1 MFRSRILNALL
12 FIFTALA
19 FAFLGYF
26 GFDWY
31 KTAQKKRQLF
41 VYFQKESPV
50 TQKIPQDAIAYL
62 NLFDFKRVHSSIQG
76 TKLNDT
82 LAHWIDTELSGNH
95 DPNPLIG
102 GMLEKTI
109 LNVIGE
115 EFGLAV
121 LPPINNRPQL
131 FAVAR
136 LAPGSDLIV
145 GIALASNRKLKKT
158 RIGNDTVYALPSGHF
173 DVGDLYIVIKSNFAY
188 AATDPQRMEAALK
201 GNSGGPDFLQD
212 LPVTQIPED
221 TFVFVQT
228 KQPAL
233 SAIIH
238 GNNKRYSLET
248 SSESLVR
255 SCIPPVP
262 ANSALFQFQTNAPE
276 IFNQPSASFAL
287 QSINGAPAAR
297 FAFSFVSSEAAQN
310 FESSFLR
317 NVNYEKKLQDNR
329 ENSDVRCVPL
339 RIEDD
344 DLTFCSKGRTY
355 LIAESFID
363 LKTAA
368 AGMRDVQVEN
378 LPVTLKVQA
387 QPQSLT
393 SFQQKIESA
402 DWTEFSKSSAF
413 YFLSCLK
420 KIQGSIDGS
429 NHEIVAEIQ

>member
-1 MFRSRILNALL
+1 MFRSRVLNVLL
-12 FIFTALA
+12 FVLIAFTFAL
-19 FAFLGYF
+19 LGYF
-26 GFDWY
+26 GFAWL

-50 TQKIPQDAIAYL
+50 TQRIPKDAIAYL

-95 DPNPLIG
+95 NPNPLIG

-121 LPPINNRPQL
+121 LPSIHNKPQL

-145 GIALASNRKLKKT
+145 GLALASNRKLKKT
-158 RIGNDTVYALPSGHF
+158 HIGNDTVYALPSGHSE
-173 DVGDLYIVIKSNFAY
+173 VGDLYIMLKSNYVY
-188 AATDPQRMEAALK
+188 AATEVQRIEAVLR

-212 LPVTQIPED
+212 LSVHQIPED
-221 TFVFVQT
+221 TFVFIET
-228 KQPAL
+228 SNHSL

-238 GNNKRYSLET
+238 GTNKSYT
-248 SSESLVR
+248 IAASSKSSVR

-262 ANSALFQFQTNAPE
+262 ASSAVFQFQTNAPE
-276 IFNQPSASFAL
+276 IFGQPSASFAL
-287 QSINGAPAAR
+287 QSINGAPSAR
-297 FAFSFVSSEAAQN
+297 FAFSFASPEAAQN

-317 NVNYEKKLQDNR
+317 SVNYENKELDNY
-329 ENSDVRCVPL
+329 ENSGVRCFPL
-339 RIEDD
+339 RIEND
-344 DLTFCSKGRTY
+344 DLTFCSKGKTY
-355 LIAESFID
+355 LIAEPFID

-368 AGMRDVQVEN
+368 AGMRDVQVED
-378 LPVTLKVQA
+378 LPVTLRIQA
-387 QPQSLT
+387 EPKSLA
-393 SFQQKIESA
+393 SFQKKIENG
-402 DWTEFSKSSAF
+402 DWSEFSKASAF

-420 KIQGSIDGS
+420 RVQGSIDGD